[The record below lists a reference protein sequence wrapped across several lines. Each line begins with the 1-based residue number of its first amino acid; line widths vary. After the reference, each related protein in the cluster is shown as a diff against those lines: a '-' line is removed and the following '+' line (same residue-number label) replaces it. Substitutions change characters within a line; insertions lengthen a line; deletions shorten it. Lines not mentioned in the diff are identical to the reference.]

1 LEFALK
7 LFFGGGMA
15 GINLLDTK
23 RLKVSTVS
31 PQKDKAAVV
40 EGGSMEAEMKQFPQE
55 TCIVQSDASMCCM
68 GEADRLADNNEIKK
82 IMATAAENSS
92 FIANVKTPGNKL

>member
-1 LEFALK
+1 MGSPLK
-7 LFFGGGMA
+7 DRPAF
-15 GINLLDTK
+15 
-23 RLKVSTVS
+23 
-31 PQKDKAAVV
+31 V
-40 EGGSMEAEMKQFPQE
+40 EGESMEAEMKQFPQE

-92 FIANVKTPGNKL
+92 FVANRKTPSNKL